1 MGVEERRWSR
11 DKRSAKHVGKEMSS
25 KLRIGLDFDNTII
38 TYDAVFLAI
47 ARKWDLV
54 GADFIGG
61 KQAIRDTI
69 RLLPDGELSW
79 QKLQGQVYGK
89 GLAQAEMVE
98 GVDTFLRRCRDSDVP
113 VAIVSHKTEF
123 GHHDPDRINLRD
135 AARAWMSEHG
145 FFRTSGYG
153 IAPDAVYFEGTRQ
166 DKLARIAQ
174 VGCTHFIDDL
184 EEVLCDP
191 TFPSGVERILFSD
204 VAPVSASCIVCPT
217 WQQIEERVFR
227 AGR

>member
-1 MGVEERRWSR
+1 MN
-11 DKRSAKHVGKEMSS
+11 AA
-25 KLRIGLDFDNTII
+25 LRIGIDFDNTII
-38 TYDAVFLAI
+38 TYDAVFLTA
-47 ARKWDLV
+47 ARQWGLV
-54 GADFIGG
+54 GADFTGG

-79 QKLQGQVYGK
+79 QRLQGQVYGK

-98 GVDTFLRRCRDSDVP
+98 GVDAFLRHCRDSNVP
-113 VAIVSHKTEF
+113 IAIVSHKTEF

-135 AARAWMSEHG
+135 AARAWMSKHS
-145 FFRTSGYG
+145 FFKVGGYG
-153 IAPDAVYFEGTRQ
+153 IASDAVYFESTRQ
-166 DKLARIAQ
+166 DKIARIVQ

-217 WQQIEERVFR
+217 WRQIEERIFR
-227 AGR
+227 ASR

>member
-1 MGVEERRWSR
+1 
-11 DKRSAKHVGKEMSS
+11 MSGS
-25 KLRIGLDFDNTII
+25 LSIGLDFDNTII
-38 TYDAVFLAI
+38 TYDAVFLAT
-47 ARKWDLV
+47 ARKWGLV

-69 RLLPDGELSW
+69 RLLPKGELSW

-89 GLAQAEMVE
+89 GLAQAGMVE
-98 GVDTFLRRCRDSDVP
+98 GVDAFLRRCRQRNVS

-135 AARAWMSEHG
+135 AARAWMSGHG
-145 FFRTSGYG
+145 FFLTSGYG
-153 IAPDAVYFEGTRQ
+153 IAPDAVYFESTRQ
-166 DKLARIAQ
+166 DKIARIAQ

-191 TFPSGVERILFSD
+191 TFPPGVERILFSD
-204 VAPVSASCIVCPT
+204 VASAAASCIVCPT
-217 WQQIEERVFR
+217 WRHIEERVFR
-227 AGR
+227 ASR

>member
-1 MGVEERRWSR
+1 
-11 DKRSAKHVGKEMSS
+11 MSGG
-25 KLRIGLDFDNTII
+25 LRIGLDFDNTII
-38 TYDAVFLAI
+38 TYDAVFLAT
-47 ARKWDLV
+47 ARKWSLV

-61 KQAIRDTI
+61 KQAIRDAI

-98 GVDTFLRRCRDSDVP
+98 GVDAFLRRCRASNVP

-145 FFRTSGYG
+145 FFQIGGYG
-153 IAPDAVYFEGTRQ
+153 IAPDAVYFESTRQ
-166 DKLARIAQ
+166 DKIARIAQ
-174 VGCTHFIDDL
+174 VGCSHFIDDL

-191 TFPSGVERILFSD
+191 TFPSEVERILFSD
-204 VAPVSASCIVCPT
+204 VAPASGSCIVCPT
-217 WQQIEERVFR
+217 WRQIEERVFR

>member
-1 MGVEERRWSR
+1 
-11 DKRSAKHVGKEMSS
+11 MSS
-25 KLRIGLDFDNTII
+25 RLLIGLDFDNTII

-47 ARKWDLV
+47 ARKWALV
-54 GADFIGG
+54 GADFAGG

-98 GVDTFLRRCRDSDVP
+98 GVDPFLRRCRESNVP

-123 GHHDPDRINLRD
+123 GHQDPDRTNLRD

-145 FFRTSGYG
+145 FFRVSGYG
-153 IAPDAVYFEGTRQ
+153 IASDSVYFESTRQ
-166 DKLARIAQ
+166 DKIARIAQ
-174 VGCTHFIDDL
+174 IGCTHFIDDL
-184 EEVLCDP
+184 EEVLSDP

-204 VAPVSASCIVCPT
+204 TAPPSSSCIVCPT
-217 WQQIEERVFR
+217 WRHIEERVFR
-227 AGR
+227 AVR

>member
-1 MGVEERRWSR
+1 
-11 DKRSAKHVGKEMSS
+11 MSGS
-25 KLRIGLDFDNTII
+25 LSIGLDFDNTII
-38 TYDAVFLAI
+38 TYDAVFLAA
-47 ARKWDLV
+47 ARKWGLV

-61 KQAIRDTI
+61 KQAIRDAI

-89 GLAQAEMVE
+89 GLAQAGMVE
-98 GVDTFLRRCRDSDVP
+98 GVDAFLRRCRERNVS

-145 FFRTSGYG
+145 FFQIGGYG
-153 IAPDAVYFEGTRQ
+153 IAPDAVYFESTRQ
-166 DKLARIAQ
+166 DKIARIAQ
-174 VGCTHFIDDL
+174 VGCSHFIDDL

-191 TFPSGVERILFSD
+191 TFPSEVERILFSD
-204 VAPVSASCIVCPT
+204 VAPASGSCIVCPT
-217 WQQIEERVFR
+217 WRQIEERVFR